1 MKNTWNQLSDEELIE
16 KIRGSFSAAEAL
28 QATDTLME
36 RYKEL
41 VRSKAR
47 TYFLIGA
54 DRDDVVQ
61 EGMIGLYKAIMDFRP
76 EKDSSF
82 RTFAQLCIVRQI
94 LSAVRV
100 SSRMKHLPLNEYISL
115 NRPVNDE
122 DGKET
127 TMIDL
132 LPDPNSRSPEEILTG
147 MEERRRL
154 DEQINALLSPME
166 KRVLELFLQ
175 GLDYTQIAEKM
186 DKKPKSVDNALQRV
200 KQKISRMLQD

>member
-1 MKNTWNQLSDEELIE
+1 MMNTWNQLSDEELIE
-16 KIRGSFSAAEAL
+16 KIRCSSDAAETL
-28 QATDTLME
+28 QATDVLME

-61 EGMIGLYKAIMDFRP
+61 EGMIGLYKAIVDFRP
-76 EKDSSF
+76 EKDSTF

-94 LSAVRV
+94 LSAIRV

-132 LPDPNSRSPEEILTG
+132 LPDPNGRSPEEILTG

-166 KRVLELFLQ
+166 KRVLQLFLQ

-200 KQKISRMLQD
+200 KQKISRMLQE

>member
-1 MKNTWNQLSDEELIE
+1 MNKMWNQLSDEELIE
-16 KIRGSFSAAEAL
+16 KIRNSFDAAETL
-28 QATDTLME
+28 KATDTLME

-41 VRSKAR
+41 VRIKAR

-61 EGMIGLYKAIMDFRP
+61 EGMIGLYKAILDFRP

-82 RTFAQLCIVRQI
+82 RTFAQLCVVRQI
-94 LSAVRV
+94 LSAIRV

-132 LPDPNSRSPEEILTG
+132 YRILTVF
-147 MEERRRL
+147 RRKKFCL
-154 DEQINALLSPME
+154 D
-166 KRVLELFLQ
+166 R
-175 GLDYTQIAEKM
+175 
-186 DKKPKSVDNALQRV
+186 KKGIGWMIRS
-200 KQKISRMLQD
+200 MYF